1 MEVTVYLL
9 TLTTLVSFIYAQP
22 WSADLGLSTGNKG
35 PELKLTVGRKVGN
48 WNFKAFGSTDFGG
61 GWKAGV
67 GVGIKFKRSTDEIHR
82 RYDIVILANP
92 CRFRIYD
99 NNDDDVITMDE
110 MTELFENPE
119 LGTKLFS
126 DLDTNKDGEITKLEF
141 SRRVPFV
148 IKECSK
154 NQRIARRA

>member
-1 MEVTVYLL
+1 MEVTVYFFA
-9 TLTTLVSFIYAQP
+9 LTTLVSFIHAQP
-22 WSADLGLSTGNKG
+22 WSANLGLGTGSKG

-48 WNFKAFGSTDFGG
+48 WNFKGFGSTDFAG

-67 GVGIKFKRSTDEIHR
+67 SVGIKFKRSTVEIPR

-92 CRFRIYD
+92 CRFHVY
-99 NNDDDVITMDE
+99 NSNDDDVITMDE

-119 LGTKLFS
+119 LGTQLFN
-126 DLDTNKDGEITKLEF
+126 DLDANKDWEITKSEF

-148 IKECSK
+148 IKECSN
-154 NQRIARRA
+154 NQRIARRT